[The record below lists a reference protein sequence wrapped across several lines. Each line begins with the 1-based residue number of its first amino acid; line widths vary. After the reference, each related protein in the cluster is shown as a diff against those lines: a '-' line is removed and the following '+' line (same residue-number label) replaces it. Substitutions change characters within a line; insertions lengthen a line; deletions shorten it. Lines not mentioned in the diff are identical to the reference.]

1 MRKEDKK
8 EFSEIGFDLENNP
21 TISFIYIIQ
30 IVARRISFFKNFYK
44 KFATEDSVEVVIEPD
59 LEYLKY
65 KGIEFVKMI
74 FVFKEFKTEDVV
86 KSIIIIND
94 CVRFI
99 SELFGYTED
108 NEEVILA
115 EFLPGAK
122 LKVINRI
129 DDGYFTVIGYD
140 FNREK
145 KSLKYKVTKG
155 DEVLILDPHFLIN

>member
-1 MRKEDKK
+1 MKEEDKK

-21 TISFIYIIQ
+21 TISFIYRIQ
-30 IVARRISFFKNFYK
+30 IVARRIDFFKNFYK
-44 KFATEDSVEVVIEPD
+44 KFSLQDSIEVVIEPE
-59 LEYLKY
+59 LEFLKY

-74 FVFKEFKTEDVV
+74 FVFKELKTEQIV
-86 KSIIIIND
+86 KSVIAIND

-115 EFLPGAK
+115 EFSPGAK

-145 KSLKYKVTKG
+145 KSLKYKVTK
-155 DEVLILDPHFLIN
+155 DEEILILDPHFLIN

>member
-21 TISFIYIIQ
+21 TISFIYRIQ

>member
-1 MRKEDKK
+1 MKEEDKK
-8 EFSEIGFDLENNP
+8 EFSEIGFDLEANP
-21 TISFIYIIQ
+21 TISFIYRIQ
-30 IVARRISFFKNFYK
+30 IVARRIDFFKNFYK
-44 KFATEDSVEVVIEPD
+44 KFSTQDSIEVLVEPD
-59 LEYLKY
+59 LEFLEY
-65 KGIEFVKMI
+65 KKIEFVKMI
-74 FVFKEFKTEDVV
+74 FVFKEFKTKEVV
-86 KSIIIIND
+86 KSLIAIND

-115 EFLPGAK
+115 EFLPGDK

>member
-1 MRKEDKK
+1 MRQEDRK

-21 TISFIYIIQ
+21 TISFIYRIQ
-30 IVARRISFFKNFYK
+30 IVARRIDFFKNFYK
-44 KFATEDSVEVVIEPD
+44 KFSTQDSIEVVIEPD
-59 LEYLKY
+59 IEYLTY

-74 FVFKEFKTEDVV
+74 FVFKEFKTEEIV
-86 KSIIIIND
+86 KSIIAIND

-99 SELFGYTED
+99 SDLFGYTED

-129 DDGYFTVIGYD
+129 EDGYFTVIGYD
-140 FNREK
+140 FNRDK
-145 KSLKYKVTKG
+145 KNLKYKVTKD
-155 DEVLILDPHFLIN
+155 DEILVLDPHFLIN

>member
-1 MRKEDKK
+1 MKKEDKK

-21 TISFIYIIQ
+21 TISFIYRIQ

-44 KFATEDSVEVVIEPD
+44 KFATEDSVEVLIEPD

-86 KSIIIIND
+86 KSITIIND

-155 DEVLILDPHFLIN
+155 DEFLILDPHFLIN